1 MIIRSLDYSENL
13 IVAQN
18 HLWQGRK
25 KEAKRG
31 EEGAGGVFISLNN

>member
-13 IVAQN
+13 IAQN
-18 HLWQGRK
+18 YLWQGRK
-25 KEAKRG
+25 KQAKRG